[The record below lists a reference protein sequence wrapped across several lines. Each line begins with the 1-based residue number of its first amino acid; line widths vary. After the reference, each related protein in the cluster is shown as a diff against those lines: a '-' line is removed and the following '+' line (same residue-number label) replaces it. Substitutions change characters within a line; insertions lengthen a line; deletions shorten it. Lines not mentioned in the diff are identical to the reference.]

1 MARLDAAAEKEM
13 GPDPRA
19 GLANDAAAKEICA
32 VVAGEKGL
40 RSELRSDREA
50 AVRAA
55 FAVARLNPAVALD
68 ALLPVAKDLCDVA
81 EHDEIGP
88 TEIKIFNTQIGRLS
102 TDPVDVFK
110 AEVRVNAN
118 GPRKA
123 RGKSRMDYG
132 SDSDD
137 DAPVAVSLRPSQMA
151 GGKKKGPGAGG
162 APKEMTKE
170 EIARQAQMK
179 EEAAVRAGVRALVDR
194 MTLRLRL
201 TASLMRGG
209 TRRGAAAARVP
220 EIAAGRPPAPGFP
233 DFAPRPR
240 RGLRGGDGRRRR
252 GGPRQRGDGP
262 RLRRRPGD
270 VRRRASTLRGVRG
283 RLSSAPAPGLPR

>member
-88 TEIKIFNTQIGRLS
+88 NEIKIFNTQIGRLS

-137 DAPVAVSLRPSQMA
+137 DAPVARKIARTQHAGRAVLDSITIPSEEMLDLTSNHLLIELSNLKRPFRKGETVSL
-151 GGKKKGPGAGG
+151 
-162 APKEMTKE
+162 
-170 EIARQAQMK
+170 
-179 EEAAVRAGVRALVDR
+179 ALSF
-194 MTLRLRL
+194 LR
-201 TASLMRGG
+201 G
-209 TRRGAAAARVP
+209 RVP
-220 EIAAGRPPAPGFP
+220 IEAH
-233 DFAPRPR
+233 
-240 RGLRGGDGRRRR
+240 
-252 GGPRQRGDGP
+252 
-262 RLRRRPGD
+262 
-270 VRRRASTLRGVRG
+270 VH
-283 RLSSAPAPGLPR
+283 